1 MKYISILIL
10 SLSALIIAEEY
21 EFEPVPNKAEYFS
34 GKFNEGKNMQDLEAW
49 AEEFVDWAEENN
61 WRKSSITAIFKAKS
75 TGDNMGRKILFGPS
89 GTDDSNFDYVYSL
102 YASSM
107 DEFGESADNFM
118 ENLVDSPEAMA
129 LGEISSC
136 SNARTYITK
145 NIKQADQY

>member
-61 WRKSSITAIFKAKS
+61 
-75 TGDNMGRKILFGPS
+75 
-89 GTDDSNFDYVYSL
+89 
-102 YASSM
+102 
-107 DEFGESADNFM
+107 
-118 ENLVDSPEAMA
+118 
-129 LGEISSC
+129 
-136 SNARTYITK
+136 
-145 NIKQADQY
+145 